1 VEFRAAL
8 LEEEYRS
15 RRERYAA
22 EATRRGLVYRPED
35 VALRTAER
43 LRGLSIEPRRAE
55 LGQVHTLVF
64 VPIVSWHSQLL
75 PSLGQLGPISHFDY
89 TAHGIDPVAL
99 CTGGQAAAQAR
110 RRVAQTFEEFAIAAH
125 RRTPLN
131 WIFIYGTGYDML
143 ADSVQRVRSLT
154 GAPVVGMCFD
164 DKQSWEVEWLG
175 EQYAGQWSLAP
186 HFDLA
191 WTSSR
196 VACEWYMVE
205 GGNPIYLPEG
215 CDPDLFR
222 ADTNQDLD
230 LSFIGQAYGFRASFV
245 RGLERGGLRVN
256 AHGQGW
262 PGGSVSFQEMV
273 TLLARSKIILGH
285 GGIGWSA
292 SLKNIKGRDFDGPC
306 AGSGAY
312 LTSYHPELAD
322 FFRIGEEIVCYSSPD
337 ECIELARW
345 LLADDPRR
353 RAIAR
358 AGRERCLREHTWL
371 HRFKR
376 ILQTL
381 GVLASS
387 TRC

>member
-1 VEFRAAL
+1 
-8 LEEEYRS
+8 
-15 RRERYAA
+15 
-22 EATRRGLVYRPED
+22 
-35 VALRTAER
+35 
-43 LRGLSIEPRRAE
+43 
-55 LGQVHTLVF
+55 
-64 VPIVSWHSQLL
+64 
-75 PSLGQLGPISHFDY
+75 
-89 TAHGIDPVAL
+89 
-99 CTGGQAAAQAR
+99 
-110 RRVAQTFEEFAIAAH
+110 
-125 RRTPLN
+125 
-131 WIFIYGTGYDML
+131 
-143 ADSVQRVRSLT
+143 
-154 GAPVVGMCFD
+154 
-164 DKQSWEVEWLG
+164 
-175 EQYAGQWSLAP
+175 
-186 HFDLA
+186 
-191 WTSSR
+191 
-196 VACEWYMVE
+196 
-205 GGNPIYLPEG
+205 
-215 CDPDLFR
+215 
-222 ADTNQDLD
+222 
-230 LSFIGQAYGFRASFV
+230 
-245 RGLERGGLRVN
+245 
-256 AHGQGW
+256 
-262 PGGSVSFQEMV
+262 MV